1 MLCLGFEPGPQD
13 GMLWTPWWIRK
24 NRCFVR
30 RMQSALQ
37 ATDPCWAKANL
48 SFSAVGTKNNFVWLR
63 HKINFPVVA
72 WWPKSQR
79 FSSLRI
85 SEKLG
90 KSSAPCESLTDK
102 SEAITTSLVEKTIK
116 ETLRG
121 KVEFFLWEKR
131 FQRLVGFLK
140 QNFSK
145 EMFLYFLFLIKHINL
160 S

>member
-1 MLCLGFEPGPQD
+1 MSASDP
-13 GMLWTPWWIRK
+13 
-24 NRCFVR
+24 RCF
-30 RMQSALQ
+30 
-37 ATDPCWAKANL
+37 KANSL
-48 SFSAVGTKNNFVWLR
+48 LRKMCQTPKNNFVWLR

-72 WWPKSQR
+72 WWRKSQR
-79 FSSLRI
+79 FSSLRFA
-85 SEKLG
+85 EKLG

-145 EMFLYFLFLIKHINL
+145 MLQYLVVVSVASGSFTWNHDNFWAISCIRTSLVQIPHGLG